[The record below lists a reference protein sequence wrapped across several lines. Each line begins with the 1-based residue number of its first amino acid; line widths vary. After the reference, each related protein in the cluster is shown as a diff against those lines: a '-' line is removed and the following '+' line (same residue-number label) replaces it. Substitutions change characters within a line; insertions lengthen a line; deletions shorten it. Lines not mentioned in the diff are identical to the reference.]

1 MTGPVNIIGAGC
13 AFPSGPTLPLAD
25 CALRAQM
32 ALLKRHPVYT
42 DRCGFP
48 VRANYFPDSP
58 FWFDA
63 ERWCALAASVL
74 EELVG
79 GLGDQPVGLRCQ
91 LWLVLPHSGRG
102 GVPVDLLDRLFERLG
117 DSVFDWE
124 RIHTVHG
131 GHAVGVHAVRQ
142 AAQAVSA
149 EQMTA
154 VVLAVDSWLH
164 PEALQVLEHARLLH
178 AAHSTHE
185 GKAVPNPYGRVP
197 GEGAAAVALAPI
209 TDQPAAWTE
218 VLHKQAR
225 HPKMFAPRAWVQLS
239 AAEVSEEPLT
249 FDQSKP
255 CIGQGLASAAGQALV
270 AAGTGLVHRIST
282 DINSEPYRADELG
295 FATLRLAEAL
305 APGWTRT
312 TPVTVS
318 GDLGAASAIVQL
330 ALASYGMCNRPTAK
344 AERQLILCSSDNTLR
359 AAMVVD
365 SLPQAKPT

>member
-1 MTGPVNIIGAGC
+1 VTAPANIIGAAC

-25 CALRAQM
+25 CALRAQL
-32 ALLKRHPVYT
+32 ALLKRHPVYA

-48 VRANYFPDSP
+48 VRASYFADSA
-58 FWFDA
+58 FGFDA
-63 ERWCALAASVL
+63 ARWCALAASVL
-74 EELVG
+74 EELVS
-79 GLGDQPVGLRCQ
+79 GLGDQRVEQRCQ

-102 GVPVDLLDRLFERLG
+102 GVPIDLLERLFERLG

-124 RIHTVHG
+124 RINTVHG

-142 AAQAVSA
+142 AAHAVSA

-164 PEALQVLEHARLLH
+164 PEALQVLERARLLH

-185 GKAVPNPYGRVP
+185 GKAVANPYGRIP
-197 GEGAAAVALAPI
+197 GEGAAAVVLAPSAAQPSAW
-209 TDQPAAWTE
+209 TEALHRQAQRPRPFAPAAW
-218 VLHKQAR
+218 A
-225 HPKMFAPRAWVQLS
+225 QLS
-239 AAEVSEEPLT
+239 AAAVSEEPLT
-249 FDQSKP
+249 FDQTKP
-255 CIGQGLASAAGQALV
+255 CIGQGLASAAAQALV
-270 AAGTGLVHRIST
+270 DAGTGLVNRIST
-282 DINSEPYRADELG
+282 DITSEPYRADELG

-305 APGWTRT
+305 APGWKRT
-312 TPVTVS
+312 THAVVS

-330 ALASYGMCNRPTAK
+330 ALAAYGMRRRPAAQ

-365 SLPQAKPT
+365 SLPQPIPT